1 MSCTTQPD
9 CGDLEIRLL
18 GTLEVI
24 RRGRRQLLPASR
36 KTRGLLAY
44 LALAERSVRREE
56 LCDLMWENVADPRG
70 ELRWSLVRLRKAL
83 GPWLLSSRDGVRIA
97 PEGLVVDAAVLRH
110 QASSTMSEHQA
121 REVLALWRGQPLF
134 DADVPG
140 SLRFHVWC
148 AAEQEALAEIHRTQ
162 FHNLVDRLWSSP
174 GEALAAAR
182 QLVAHH
188 PMDEWGH
195 ARVSQAL
202 QRMGRGT
209 EARTYFTTLRR
220 SLSLELGVPAVS
232 VMVDPPLDPDTLAPD
247 RGTLAQPLVPPLRT
261 SGGPPLLGIM
271 SIQVVANDES
281 LRSVAAHITSDLAH
295 GLWRGGIC
303 DVVEVDDVADNHVRP
318 SDMTYAVRGK
328 IDRINDGLTLS
339 LRCETTRPTAAVWYA
354 RYGPDRSITPPLA
367 NWIGN
372 AIGAIQS
379 SVQIAE
385 TKRAQQRNQ
394 EGDRTLLDVVL
405 EAHSHAALLEQSANH
420 HALILLDSVLNQAPD
435 NARALALAAWCHAQR
450 RVYNWSTDA
459 ASDRGQAERLA
470 TSSAQL
476 GAADPICLT
485 MIGAARTLLGDHVA
499 ANALLRRAAELNPAS
514 SWTQSRLGWLA
525 VYLDE
530 PEPAIRR
537 FRAAMRLAP
546 LDPSIFNSMV
556 GLGVAHFIN
565 GQSGRAIHWM
575 ERGLALNPRAVWT
588 YRNLVPAYIA
598 GGDQAGGERGIS
610 CLLNEYPSFNIAAAC
625 SAMVFSRSTM
635 ARLED
640 GLSRAGLSRG

>member
-1 MSCTTQPD
+1 MSCTTRPD
-9 CGDLEIRLL
+9 RGDLEIRLL
-18 GTLEVI
+18 GTVEVI
-24 RRGRRQLLPASR
+24 RGGRRQLLPASR

-56 LCDLMWENVADPRG
+56 LCDLMWENVADPRA
-70 ELRWSLVRLRKAL
+70 ELRWSLVRLRHAL

-97 PEGLVVDAAVLRH
+97 PEGLVVDAAVFRH
-110 QASSTMSEHQA
+110 QASSTVSEHQA

-140 SLRFHVWC
+140 SLRFHVWW
-148 AAEQEALAEIHRTQ
+148 AAEQEALLEIHRTQ
-162 FHNLVDRLWSSP
+162 LHNLVDRLWSSP

-202 QRMGRGT
+202 ERMGRGA
-209 EARTYFTTLRR
+209 EARTYFTTVRR
-220 SLSLELGVPAVS
+220 ALSLELGLPAVS
-232 VMVDPPLDPDTLAPD
+232 LMVDPPRDPDTLAPD
-247 RGTLAQPLVPPLRT
+247 RGTLAQPTVPPIRT
-261 SGGPPLLGIM
+261 NGELPLLGIM

-303 DVVEVDDVADNHVRP
+303 DVVEVEDGASDRVRLA
-318 SDMTYAVRGK
+318 DMTYVVRGK
-328 IDRINDGLTLS
+328 LDRMHDGLTLS
-339 LRCETTRPTAAVWYA
+339 LRCETTRPTAALWYA
-354 RYGPDRSITPPLA
+354 RYGPERSITPPLA
-367 NWIGN
+367 NWIGR
-372 AIGAIQS
+372 ATGAIQS
-379 SVQIAE
+379 SVQIADM
-385 TKRAQQRNQ
+385 KRARQRNREEDQ
-394 EGDRTLLDVVL
+394 TILDVVL
-405 EAHSHAALLEQSANH
+405 EAHSLAALLEPRANH
-420 HALILLDSVLNQAPD
+420 QALTLLNGVLNQTPND
-435 NARALALAAWCHAQR
+435 ARALALAAWCHAQR

-459 ASDRGQAERLA
+459 AGDRGHVDRLA
-470 TSSAQL
+470 TSAAMP

-485 MIGAARTLLGDHVA
+485 MIGTARTLLGDHAA
-499 ANALLRRAAELNPAS
+499 ANTLLNRASKLNPAS

-537 FRAAMRLAP
+537 FRAAMQLAP
-546 LDPSIFNSMV
+546 LDPAMFNSMV
-556 GLGVAHFIN
+556 GLGVAHFIK
-565 GQSGRAIHWM
+565 GQIGPAIHWM

-598 GGDQAGGERGIS
+598 AGDRAGSERGVS
-610 CLLNEYPSFNIAAAC
+610 CLLNEYPSLNIAEAC
-625 SAMVFSRSTM
+625 SAMVFSRQTT
-635 ARLED
+635 ARLAD
-640 GLSRAGLSRG
+640 GLSRAGLSRV